1 MSTITYVTA
10 PGKPSENFPH
20 GSSPH
25 SGAPVIIS
33 LHKREKRAVS
43 VARAILHDIRED
55 RLVAGDR
62 LPPEVTMLERYQV
75 ARGTLREALRI
86 LEVQSLI
93 SIRHGRDGGP
103 VVNEPTPRDF
113 SHVLTLFLQ
122 GMDVTM
128 QDLLDAR
135 RNVEPVMARLAA
147 ESRDQDKRDDLQDI
161 LKRTAKAMGWE
172 EIATATADFHRRI
185 LTMSGN
191 PVLDLWAATLQ
202 QTVDYREG
210 PPLPKT
216 AIEAIRSEHLAI
228 GQAVLDHNA
237 EDAANLMAAH
247 MDQTDSRT
255 RDDANLLRQ
264 RIEWR

>member
-1 MSTITYVTA
+1 VVA
-10 PGKPSENFPH
+10 RGKPRDNFPPRA
-20 GSSPH
+20 SRH
-25 SGAPVIIS
+25 SDAPVVIS
-33 LHKREKRAVS
+33 LHKREKRAVT

-93 SIRHGRDGGP
+93 TIRHGRDGGP
-103 VVNEPTPRDF
+103 VVNDPTPRDF

-135 RNVEPVMARLAA
+135 QSVEPVMARLAA
-147 ESRDQDKRDDLQDI
+147 ASDDQEKRDDLADI
-161 LKRTAKAMGWE
+161 LKRTEKATGWE

-210 PPLPKT
+210 PPMPKP
-216 AIEAIRSEHLAI
+216 AIESLRDEHLAI
-228 GQAVLDHNA
+228 GNAILDHDG
-237 EDAANLMAAH
+237 ESAAQLMADH
-247 MDQTDSRT
+247 MEQIDGRT
-255 RDDANLLRQ
+255 RGQAEFLRQ

>member
-1 MSTITYVTA
+1 VPSK
-10 PGKPSENFPH
+10 GKPSHEFPPR
-20 GSSPH
+20 SSH
-25 SGAPVIIS
+25 HDDAPVIIS
-33 LHKREKRAVS
+33 LRKREKRAVS

-62 LPPEVTMLERYQV
+62 LPPEVEMLERYQV

-93 SIRHGRDGGP
+93 SIKHGRDGGP
-103 VVNEPTPRDF
+103 VVNTPTPRDF

-135 RNVEPVMARLAA
+135 RSVEPVMARLAA
-147 ESRDQDKRDDLQDI
+147 QSHDQEKLDDLAEI
-161 LKRTAKAMGWE
+161 LERTEKAKGWE

-210 PPLPKT
+210 PPFPKSAT
-216 AIEAIRSEHLAI
+216 IRNEHIEI
-228 GQAVLDHNA
+228 GQAILDHD
-237 EDAANLMAAH
+237 EERAAKLMTDH
-247 MDQTDSRT
+247 MEQIKTRT
-255 RDDANLLRQ
+255 RDAAGLLRQ